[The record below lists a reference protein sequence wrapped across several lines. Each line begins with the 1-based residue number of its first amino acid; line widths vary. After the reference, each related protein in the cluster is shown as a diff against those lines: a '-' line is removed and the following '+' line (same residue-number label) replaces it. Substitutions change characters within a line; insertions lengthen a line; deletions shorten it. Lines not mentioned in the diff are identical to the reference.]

1 MVRTLLG
8 ALALSVMAIVPLM
21 PSDAFAQWTAG
32 GAASELTLD
41 RADENSV
48 VRLSSLVAINGQ
60 PAAAASAVYIQFG
73 FMGCQPCERIAT
85 LATSLFDSRVTM
97 LYVHLD
103 DVLLGGMNQRAI
115 WTQLYETTRSGPY
128 SEFIPVRRGSSQ
140 MMRDIC
146 GASANPPSG
155 VLLRP
160 DGTVHAVLLAPT
172 EDEARAA
179 FESLL
184 AAL

>member
-1 MVRTLLG
+1 MLRILPARLAPLLM
-8 ALALSVMAIVPLM
+8 ALALLVP
-21 PSDAFAQWTAG
+21 SQAFAQWTPG
-32 GAASELTLD
+32 EAAAELTLD
-41 RADENSV
+41 RADENAV
-48 VRLSSLVAINGQ
+48 IRLSSLVTINGQ
-60 PAAAASAVYIQFG
+60 PAATPRAVYIQFG

-85 LATSLFDSRVTM
+85 LASSLFDDRVTM

-140 MMRDIC
+140 MMREIC
-146 GASANPPSG
+146 GDGANPPSG

-172 EDEARAA
+172 ESEARAA

-184 AAL
+184 AGL